1 MFALTKR
8 EVRDHIGFFIAAVIL
23 SGILIGLSI
32 SLLYEYRRIDAA
44 LSQTGVL
51 IVAVMIVILGFF
63 AMGAVQMYV
72 DKTRKISAFFST
84 LPVSRSRILL
94 AKLLAGT
101 LAILTLLV
109 PLAIAALIL
118 FRLLSPPIPL
128 FAGVVRDVFIGIF
141 LTAFACYCI
150 GLQAGGNAGKPGQA
164 LAGLALTLLLISLV
178 IIKGF
183 GAPLV
188 LILIPFIIASL
199 IRIWHM
205 FASTSL

>member
-63 AMGAVQMYV
+63 AMGAVQMY
-72 DKTRKISAFFST
+72 
-84 LPVSRSRILL
+84 VSRSRILL

-150 GLQAGGNAGKPGQA
+150 GLQAGGNAGKPGPA
-164 LAGLALTLLLISLV
+164 LAGLALTLVLITLV
-178 IIKGF
+178 VVKGF

-188 LILIPFIIASL
+188 IILVPFIIASL
-199 IRIWHM
+199 IRIWHT
-205 FASTSL
+205 FTSTSL